1 MSDANNQYLHFHSV
15 GFFRNWKK
23 VCVTISG
30 STLKWTSSTD
40 IKSKSYC
47 LTDATVARTMQY
59 RFQISN
65 MVELR
70 DAGKE
75 QGIGGSMNSPMG
87 GRDTARK

>member
-1 MSDANNQYLHFHSV
+1 M
-15 GFFRNWKK
+15 
-23 VCVTISG
+23 CVTISG

-47 LTDATVARTMQY
+47 LTGATVTRTLQY

-75 QGIGGSMNSPMG
+75 QGGGISGSTNSPMG
-87 GRDTARK
+87 GRDTARKYVIIIYCLFCMS

>member
-1 MSDANNQYLHFHSV
+1 M
-15 GFFRNWKK
+15 
-23 VCVTISG
+23 CVTISG

-47 LTDATVARTMQY
+47 LTGATVARTMQY

-87 GRDTARK
+87 GRDTARKYVTIVSCMCWCTVRMYYAI